1 MSKSS
6 LFCCTVVSLFCGC
19 GGFDLGLKQAGLDII
34 YANEK
39 DEWACETYTKNVGSI
54 VCEDINKIDIKS
66 IPDSDIIVG
75 GFPCQSFSLAG
86 KQLGLEDTRGTLFYS
101 MANIIKAKKPKMFL
115 MENVKNLKNHDSG
128 KTYQHMKT
136 ILHSLGYNVIEKI
149 LNAADYGVPQ
159 ARERIFIVGVRAD
172 IPDSFFFPEPTV
184 SKHITVK
191 EAIDDIWRQPE
202 NFHNQE
208 PMKHTQRIIERF
220 KVIGQGKS
228 LKDVPSEHMQRKRGE
243 ADQIS
248 GKTFGQNNYRLR
260 GDKPAP
266 TICASFQSN
275 FIHYKKHRNLTARE
289 AARLQSFP
297 DNFIFCGK
305 RTTMSW
311 EKNLSQ
317 YQQIGNAVPPL
328 LAKELGLSMVR
339 MLK

>member
-1 MSKSS
+1 MMY
-6 LFCCTVVSLFCGC
+6 
-19 GGFDLGLKQAGLDII
+19 II

-159 ARERIFIVGVRAD
+159 ARERVYFACFRKDLKVGHFEFPSPTYKSVCIKDIVEPEEKTKDFSIVRDD
-172 IPDSFFFPEPTV
+172 IKITKKNSSENFMFETCPLKPIRVGIINKGGQGERIYDEKGHAITLSAYGGGAAGKTGAYLINGRVRQLSPRECLRVLGFPEWFKFPQGTTV
-184 SKHITVK
+184 HQSYKQCGNSVAAPVVEKIYEKILEILSSRSARDHSR
-191 EAIDDIWRQPE
+191 E
-202 NFHNQE
+202 
-208 PMKHTQRIIERF
+208 TQ
-220 KVIGQGKS
+220 
-228 LKDVPSEHMQRKRGE
+228 
-243 ADQIS
+243 
-248 GKTFGQNNYRLR
+248 
-260 GDKPAP
+260 
-266 TICASFQSN
+266 
-275 FIHYKKHRNLTARE
+275 TAR
-289 AARLQSFP
+289 
-297 DNFIFCGK
+297 K
-305 RTTMSW
+305 V
-311 EKNLSQ
+311 
-317 YQQIGNAVPPL
+317 AVC
-328 LAKELGLSMVR
+328 R
-339 MLK
+339 